1 MSQRLARKVSPILK
15 KIPCFWEK
23 CGLLCYWSDGRNYV
37 MGIQTNVCQINTVFA
52 KAYRTWRAHRG
63 STSRYHSALRAHFSG
78 HVKIYLTYNFISD
91 WLKRCTGKFTR
102 ESVQFFDR
110 LQKDSRDEIQ
120 RRSSKKIETTPSGGW
135 RK

>member
-1 MSQRLARKVSPILK
+1 MARYAIKVMVEIMLQAFKPMSVKITPSSKRPIGPEEH
-15 KIPCFWEK
+15 IEEVQVDIIVH
-23 CGLLCYWSDGRNYV
+23 CGH
-37 MGIQTNVCQINTVFA
+37 T
-52 KAYRTWRAHRG
+52 
-63 STSRYHSALRAHFSG
+63 SG

-120 RRSSKKIETTPSGGW
+120 RRSSKKIETGVE
-135 RK
+135 